1 VIVSHRHVHAI
12 GNNISK
18 LSLCVVDINEEGVLK
33 SVVRETTL
41 YFKGPREKE
50 MHF

>member
-1 VIVSHRHVHAI
+1 VIVSHCHIHVT

-18 LSLCVVDINEEGVLK
+18 LSLWLVDIKEEGVLK
-33 SVVRETTL
+33 SIVRENML